1 MRNAIFLAGITGL
14 LLTCMP
20 IDLVDDPDAEPH
32 YQYNFK
38 DQNAQGVIVGAP
50 WSCVAAMAEIY
61 SDPRSL
67 VISLTN
73 EKADKDSCRHY
84 PFSSNATGVAFE
96 VEFKTGLTKPGVPG
110 PTVSFNGGHTTNI
123 TSLCAIEILSI
134 DTVARIVNGRID
146 AFYNDS
152 ARVNGNFSAYYCD

>member
-20 IDLVDDPDAEPH
+20 LGLVDDSGAEPY
-32 YQYNFK
+32 YQYDFK
-38 DQNAQGVIVGAP
+38 DQNAQGTILGVP

-61 SDPRSL
+61 DNPRSM

-84 PFSSNATGVAFE
+84 PFSSNAKGVAFE
-96 VEFKTGLTKPGVPG
+96 VEFKTGLTKPGLPG
-110 PTVSFNGGHTTNI
+110 PTVSFNGGRTTYV

-134 DTVARIVNGRID
+134 DTVAKIVNGRID

-152 ARVNGNFSAYYCD
+152 ARVNGNFSAYYCN